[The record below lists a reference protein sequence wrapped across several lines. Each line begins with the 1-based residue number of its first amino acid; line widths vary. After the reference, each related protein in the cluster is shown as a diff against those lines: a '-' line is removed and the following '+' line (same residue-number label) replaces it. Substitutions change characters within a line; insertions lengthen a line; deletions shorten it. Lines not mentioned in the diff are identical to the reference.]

1 MMIPSGGCDAM
12 HMAAAVEAERSTY
25 PEWISVKRQRPKA
38 KQHVLFVDLLGTV
51 KFATDCLDWDD
62 GHVVFYVP
70 AEDLWM
76 LGDRWMPLPE
86 APKEE
91 V

>member
-25 PEWISVKRQRPKA
+25 PEWISVKRQRPRF

-70 AEDLWM
+70 AEDLWIR
-76 LGDRWMPLPE
+76 GDRWMPLPE
-86 APKEE
+86 APKE